1 MFARF
6 NIGSR
11 LRLGFATVIAL
22 SCLIVGISLWN
33 LKTLSDA
40 SAAMMQKP
48 LMKERLCSD
57 WYRAIDSGIM
67 RTTAIARSSDP
78 ALAAFL
84 ATDGPRRSGDLQ
96 EKIRSLLE
104 TPEERALFEKIDLQR
119 ARYLQSRDR
128 VNELKVR
135 GHADEALRLLQE
147 EYLPVSRTF
156 QALMQELVAVQRA
169 QIDAIQAGIESTT
182 RRSMRLLLA
191 LEAAAMVF
199 AVLVAGLL
207 TRSIVRPLNQAL
219 GVAERVA
226 RGDLTG
232 AIEPTSRDE
241 VGRLVSSLGQMNA
254 NLRRLIAGI
263 QSSARGISQA
273 SSEIASGNSDLSVRT
288 ERQAASVE
296 ETAAAAEQISATI
309 QRNADSAREA
319 TRAAA
324 SASGIAARSGQAV
337 ARVIETMEAIHG
349 ASQRIASI
357 IGVID
362 GIAFQTNILALNAA
376 VEAARAGEQGR
387 GFAVVAAEVRNLA
400 QRSAGASREIKA
412 LITDSVDKVA
422 LGTALVQKAGGTIDQ
437 VVGSVETVARLI
449 ADIGAS
455 TEQQATGMLQVSAS
469 IQSIDGVT
477 QKNAALVEEA
487 AAAASAMKDDAVALA
502 GMAGVFRLDTGTGL
516 AAHGYGSGPQI
527 ALATARQAT
536 AM

>member
-1 MFARF
+1 M
-6 NIGSR
+6 
-11 LRLGFATVIAL
+11 
-22 SCLIVGISLWN
+22 
-33 LKTLSDA
+33 
-40 SAAMMQKP
+40 
-48 LMKERLCSD
+48 
-57 WYRAIDSGIM
+57 
-67 RTTAIARSSDP
+67 
-78 ALAAFL
+78 
-84 ATDGPRRSGDLQ
+84 
-96 EKIRSLLE
+96 
-104 TPEERALFEKIDLQR
+104 
-119 ARYLQSRDR
+119 
-128 VNELKVR
+128 NELKVR

-156 QALMQELVAVQRA
+156 QALMQELVTVQRA

-182 RRSMRLLLA
+182 RRSMRLLLG
-191 LEAAAMVF
+191 LEAAAIVF
-199 AVLVAGLL
+199 AALVAGLL
-207 TRSIVRPLNQAL
+207 TRSIVRPLTQAV

-232 AIEPTSRDE
+232 TIEPTSRDE

-422 LGTALVQKAGGTIDQ
+422 LGTALVQEAGGTIGQ

-487 AAAASAMKDDAVALA
+487 AAAASVMKDDAVALA
-502 GMAGVFRLDTGTGL
+502 GMAGVFRLDTGAGL
-516 AAHGYGSGPQI
+516 AVHGYVSGPQI